1 MFKPLAVLLAA
12 CAALCAQ
19 SNFATLSGR
28 VQDPSQTPVSG
39 AHVTVTAKATAATR
53 VAATNHEGLFELPNL
68 VPGEYSLQVT
78 AKGFATYTAGVS
90 Q

>member
-39 AHVTVTAKATAATR
+39 ARITVTAKATATW
-53 VAATNHEGLFELPNL
+53 
-68 VPGEYSLQVT
+68 
-78 AKGFATYTAGVS
+78 
-90 Q
+90 